1 MKNVLVVAYVLD
13 VCPFEAIDMVDDKA
27 FITEKCT
34 ACGACVEE
42 CPVEAIEKEEEKK
55 QGVNIEEYKGVWVFA
70 EQRDGN
76 LMNVSIELLGE
87 GRKIADELGTE
98 LTAVLLGR
106 QC

>member
-1 MKNVLVVAYVLD
+1 MAVKVLVEKCIGCGVCVS

-55 QGVNIEEYKGVWVFA
+55 RGVNIEEYEGVWVLQNK
-70 EQRDGN
+70 E
-76 LMNVSIELLGE
+76 ME
-87 GRKIADELGTE
+87 T
-98 LTAVLLGR
+98 
-106 QC
+106 